1 MKPRLSRR
9 GIGFALYPPRL
20 ALLLASGSVSY
31 GEVLRVIV
39 NNDIGLLRLRT
50 GQVLSTS
57 NFLKLSEKEMAKA
70 LDEITPAKQEFSW
83 RMLNRWHSFLYAIVR
98 AYSPSLVVE
107 TCVLYDHSSAAIL
120 ATLEDNGAGR
130 LTSIDLPREEH
141 QKYHVRSAIR
151 SSRPKFERTLHRLRR
166 TGQPPFEME
175 LGAREL
181 LEIATKDTRRNE

>member
-1 MKPRLSRR
+1 M
-9 GIGFALYPPRL
+9 
-20 ALLLASGSVSY
+20 SY
-31 GEVLRVIV
+31 GEVLRVLIK
-39 NNDIGLLRLRT
+39 NDVGLLRLRA
-50 GQVLSTS
+50 GQVFGTS
-57 NFLKLSEKEMAKA
+57 NFLKLSKKDLDRAI
-70 LDEITPAKQEFSW
+70 DEITPAKQESSW

-107 TCVLYDHSSAAIL
+107 TGVLYGHSSAAIL
-120 ATLEDNGAGR
+120 AALEDNGAGR